1 MRRNAPYL
9 LLVIISFV
17 CGILSYR
24 SCVQSRNQQVSTIE
38 TDILLERIRDVCK
51 MVTVEGDVMELY
63 NETQTR
69 YVTMYLPLPT
79 QFSFDKKATV
89 QVQGTVLVGYDLEG
103 LNTTVSEEERTVTIS
118 NLPQPS
124 VLAVE
129 HQLEFRNMEESWFNS
144 FGPADLTELSN
155 NAREALRDK
164 ALESELVDRAKE
176 QGLGLLNTIQH
187 IAESAGYTFILEE
200 AVVDTTAQ
208 LPELFGE

>member
-9 LLVIISFV
+9 LLAIISFV

-24 SCVQSRNQQVSTIE
+24 SCVQSRDQQVSTVE
-38 TDILLERIRDVCK
+38 TDLILERIRDVCK

-79 QFSFDKKATV
+79 QFSFDKQATV

-103 LNTTVSEEERTVTIS
+103 LNTVISEEDRTVTIS
-118 NLPQPS
+118 NLPEPS

-155 NAREALRDK
+155 NAREALRSK

-176 QGLGLLNTIQH
+176 QGLGMINTIQH

-208 LPELFGE
+208 VPELFEE

>member
-9 LLVIISFV
+9 LLAIISFV

-24 SCVQSRNQQVSTIE
+24 SCVQSRDQQVSTVE
-38 TDILLERIRDVCK
+38 TDLILERIRDVCK

-79 QFSFDKKATV
+79 QFSFDKQATV

-103 LNTTVSEEERTVTIS
+103 LNTVISEEDRTVTIS
-118 NLPQPS
+118 NLPEPS

-155 NAREALRDK
+155 NAREALRSK

-176 QGLGLLNTIQH
+176 QGLGMINTIQH

-208 LPELFGE
+208 VPKLFEE

>member
-103 LNTTVSEEERTVTIS
+103 LNTTVSEEDRTVTIS

-187 IAESAGYTFILEE
+187 IAESAGYTFVLEE
-200 AVVDTTAQ
+200 AVADTTAQ
-208 LPELFGE
+208 LPELFGD